1 MGYDEAEKIRETVK
15 ENIDYD
21 ILLQDHR
28 NSRDR
33 LDEIVDLIVETL
45 CSSKSTICV
54 SGDDYPATLVKEKLL
69 KLNSMHIEYVF
80 ECLDKNTTFVR
91 NIKKYLL
98 ATLFNAPSTID
109 SYYSALVNHDLYG
122 DGSRGR

>member
-1 MGYDEAEKIRETVK
+1 MDVNGLRQTVK

-28 NSRDR
+28 YDRDR
-33 LDEIVDLIVETL
+33 MDEIVDLIVETL
-45 CSSKSTICV
+45 CSTKPTICV
-54 SGDDYPATLVKEKLL
+54 SGDDFPATLVKEKLL
-69 KLNSMHIEYVF
+69 KLDSQHIDYVF
-80 ECLDKNTTFVR
+80 ECLDKNTTYVR